1 MNPAEEKARLHM
13 VQAALEELLNG
24 KPKTRVELFGEAN
37 NDAVKQFQRKII
49 KSLEQYGAIVRTEL
63 GSATNINLKNRKK
76 VEYLL
81 ANEVELVRLI
91 WPGSSVPV
99 EEPAVFITVK
109 PSTPPLK
116 LVEPVVLTVEEE
128 KVPQG
133 PEAQL
138 PAPVSL
144 TGAVPDETM
153 QMLLAKNNALL
164 EQLLLILDAAT
175 QSIIYTREKVDAM
188 EVKVNSL
195 WEQWK

>member
-13 VQAALEELLNG
+13 VQAALEELLTG

-37 NDAVKQFQRKII
+37 NDAVKQFQRRII
-49 KSLEQYGAIVRTEL
+49 KALEQYGAITRTEL
-63 GSATNINLKNRKK
+63 GTATNINLKNRKK

-91 WPGSSVPV
+91 WPGSTAPV

-109 PSTPPLK
+109 PVAPALK
-116 LVEPVVLTVEEE
+116 IVEPVVLEVEDSA
-128 KVPQG
+128 PQG

-144 TGAVPDETM
+144 SGAIPDSTTQE
-153 QMLLAKNNALL
+153 LLAKNNALL

>member
-13 VQAALEELLNG
+13 VQAALEELLTG
-24 KPKTRVELFGEAN
+24 KPKTRTELFGEAG
-37 NDAVKQFQRKII
+37 NDAVKQFQRRII
-49 KSLEQYGAIVRTEL
+49 KALEQYGAIVRTEL
-63 GSATNINLKNRKK
+63 GSVTNINMKNRKK

-81 ANEVELVRLI
+81 SNEVELVRLI
-91 WPGSSVPV
+91 WPGSTVPA

-109 PSTPPLK
+109 PVAPQLK
-116 LVEPVVLTVEEE
+116 VVEPVVLEVVETA
-128 KVPQG
+128 PQG

-144 TGAVPDETM
+144 TGAIPDATT
-153 QMLLAKNNALL
+153 QALLEKNNALL

-188 EVKVNSL
+188 EVKLNTI